1 MKGQGYSDDAAVQE
15 LSQKYEESIQER
27 RETLRISNNLKA
39 TNGFRSLLDS
49 YQQQAEY
56 ESRLKVARME
66 RDLLAKQFLE
76 QNEIPDFER
85 NVKIVNQ
92 SKRAVGSPSEK
103 KTSVRKFLSSG

>member
-1 MKGQGYSDDAAVQE
+1 MKDQGYTDDAAVQT
-15 LSQKYEESIQER
+15 LAKKYEETVEER

-49 YQQQAEY
+49 YQQKAEY
-56 ESRLKVARME
+56 ESRLKVSRME

-76 QNEIPDFER
+76 NNEIPHFER

-92 SKRAVGSPSEK
+92 TRNPPGTRTNKATPVS
-103 KTSVRKFLSSG
+103 